1 VLRAIATVN
10 PYTCAVDLPKHASL
24 TPTGS
29 RVSLTTPES
38 GSRSIKRAA
47 KGTPQELT
55 RSR

>member
-1 VLRAIATVN
+1 MLHAIATVN

-38 GSRSIKRAA
+38 GSRSINRAA
-47 KGTPQELT
+47 QGTPQELT